1 MRIASSKPHHARWRP
16 RLGAILDA
24 GAAIRTLVARLVT
37 GGDHQPNPRAPVR
50 AVISPSLRPP
60 QRTQWVTRGRS
71 RESHQFRQS
80 RGVDPPAAMET
91 R

>member
-37 GGDHQPNPRAPVR
+37 GGPSAEHSGADPSGDRAEVGR
-50 AVISPSLRPP
+50 P
-60 QRTQWVTRGRS
+60 QRTPWVTRGRS